1 MDSKTCMKSNKAS
14 QQPQQAGRIVTHPRQ
29 HSLFCPRN
37 NHTQKGV
44 VLPVALILLVIISFA
59 GILAVRNATV
69 TEQMSNNL
77 RTNVQAQQAAEA
89 ALRYCELVAIS
100 SKDSSAKQYAAKSKI
115 LATAVDDA
123 NSGSAAWRDID
134 NWKGSNVITPPDDYY
149 TDTDAERDKIKDDN
163 APRCIIQ
170 PLVNTTHKLDGFL
183 ITARG
188 FANNAKWDTSTAKLK
203 SGSETWLQSVLTQ

>member
-1 MDSKTCMKSNKAS
+1 MKPKTHIQIAVKPISRQPNTAGVCSKSTED
-14 QQPQQAGRIVTHPRQ
+14 
-29 HSLFCPRN
+29 
-37 NHTQKGV
+37 GV

-89 ALRYCELVAIS
+89 ALRYCELVAIA
-100 SKDSSAKQYAAKSKI
+100 SKDSSAKQYDADEAKI
-115 LATAVDDA
+115 LSAAIDSA
-123 NSGSAAWRDID
+123 NSATAAWRTVG
-134 NWKGSNVITPPDDYY
+134 NWTSTANNVITPPAAYY
-149 TDTDAERDKIKDDN
+149 TDSSAERDKIKT
-163 APRCIIQ
+163 APRCLIQ

-188 FANNAKWDTSTAKLK
+188 FANNAKWDTSTGKLE
-203 SGSETWLQSVLTQ
+203 SGSEAWLQSVLTQ

>member
-1 MDSKTCMKSNKAS
+1 MDSKIYMKSNA
-14 QQPQQAGRIVTHPRQ
+14 PQQTDRIGTYPRQ
-29 HSLFCPRN
+29 HPRWSHN
-37 NHTQKGV
+37 SCTQKGV
-44 VLPVALILLVIISFA
+44 VLPVALILLVVISFA

-100 SKDSSAKQYAAKSKI
+100 SKDSNAKQYSDKSKI
-115 LATAVDDA
+115 LATAIDDA
-123 NSGSAAWRDID
+123 NSRSAAWRDID
-134 NWKGSNVITPPDDYY
+134 NWKGSNVITVRNDYY
-149 TDTDAERDKIKDDN
+149 TKPNVERDGIKTAN

-188 FANNAKWDTSTAKLK
+188 FANNAKWSTSTAKLE